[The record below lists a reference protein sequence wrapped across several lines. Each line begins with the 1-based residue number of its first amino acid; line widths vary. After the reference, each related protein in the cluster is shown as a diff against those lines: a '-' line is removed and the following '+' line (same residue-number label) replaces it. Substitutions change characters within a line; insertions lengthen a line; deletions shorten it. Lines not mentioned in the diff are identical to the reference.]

1 MGLSPPVGVS
11 NCPTSGHTGPSLMA
25 GDALDRFLHRG
36 NRMADHLADYLQA
49 AGRDHPQPPH
59 EARYDASITV

>member
-1 MGLSPPVGVS
+1 
-11 NCPTSGHTGPSLMA
+11 MA